1 MLYNKESVM
10 TCLRFTILI
19 CALIGAAVHAEEKSD
34 GIGYATVNDAL
45 TSLKSKDRTEISIQG
60 GWTIVQDNVLGN
72 MVLWSFAPET
82 HEAHPAAVKRTVL
95 EKDDTVFIR
104 MEALCQASKLVCDS
118 LMEEFKKL
126 NDRIRESM

>member
-1 MLYNKESVM
+1 VLYNKESAM
-10 TCLRFTILI
+10 TCFRFTILI
-19 CALIGAAVHAEEKSD
+19 CVLIGAAAHAEEKSD
-34 GIGYATVNDAL
+34 GIGYATVDDAL
-45 TSLKSKDRTEISIQG
+45 TSLKSKIGTDISIQG
-60 GWTIVQDNVLGN
+60 GWTIVQDNELGN
-72 MVLWSFAPET
+72 MVLWSFTPEN

-104 MEALCQASKLVCDS
+104 MEALCQASKLACDS